1 MRLGDEDAADIVPK
15 GRRGTQGRQEEMSGQ
30 TKEDP
35 PSRDVN
41 NLSRNS
47 SVIARNSGGFGE
59 SIYQY
64 RGWKQREQSQKT
76 RKSKEQAA

>member
-64 RGWKQREQSQKT
+64 RGWKQAQDTNENTFPQK
-76 RKSKEQAA
+76 QAE

>member
-1 MRLGDEDAADIVPK
+1 MRQEAGDVAPAVSQSH
-15 GRRGTQGRQEEMSGQ
+15 RGTLGRQEEMGGQ
-30 TKEDP
+30 NKEDP

-47 SVIARNSGGFGE
+47 SVIVRNSGGFGE

-64 RGWKQREQSQKT
+64 RGWKQ
-76 RKSKEQAA
+76 